1 MAALAEEEDE
11 DAGDARRGDGGQEEA
26 QMVRNPMF
34 PGEGGKEM
42 WKELLRSNSIKQM
55 KFENDKY
62 FAWAY
67 IVRNIDDSINDKIV
81 IMNDYDVHYANH
93 NVLFLWNACR
103 EIATGIGAQS
113 AGVVLGKAF
122 NLKLVNDAWS
132 TYFKEVKDAR
142 RAFRRL
148 NIPAEQL
155 EGVLWNA
162 IFMMG
167 MSAEGNTILRTELD
181 NVMSQQVWPDTWTL

>member
-1 MAALAEEEDE
+1 
-11 DAGDARRGDGGQEEA
+11 
-26 QMVRNPMF
+26 
-34 PGEGGKEM
+34 
-42 WKELLRSNSIKQM
+42 M
-55 KFENDKY
+55 KFESDKY
-62 FAWAY
+62 LACAY

-122 NLKLVNDAWS
+122 NLKLANDAWS

-167 MSAEGNTILRTELD
+167 MSADGNTILRTELD
-181 NVMSQQVWPDTWTL
+181 NVMSQQVWPDMDALIGRWTVMLTAKDTMVSATTHGAVQANIATN

>member
-1 MAALAEEEDE
+1 
-11 DAGDARRGDGGQEEA
+11 
-26 QMVRNPMF
+26 
-34 PGEGGKEM
+34 
-42 WKELLRSNSIKQM
+42 M

-67 IVRNIDDSINDKIV
+67 IVRNIDDSINDKIA

-122 NLKLVNDAWS
+122 NLKLVNDA
-132 TYFKEVKDAR
+132 
-142 RAFRRL
+142 
-148 NIPAEQL
+148 
-155 EGVLWNA
+155 
-162 IFMMG
+162 
-167 MSAEGNTILRTELD
+167 
-181 NVMSQQVWPDTWTL
+181 